1 MRPAAEGSGDNIEAG
16 GSPRVGIS
24 PCSCGG
30 NVDYRRTGLLS
41 SSSPRPR
48 RCAALAP
55 RFAPRSVAK
64 PSACSL
70 RRQWA
75 ACGPRRV
82 EVVPLRSIIG
92 TFALTVEFDGE
103 FRPASER
110 MRRRWERVALA
121 HRQGVALPPIVV
133 IRQPDGYYVVDGR
146 HRVSVARALGHS
158 DIDAWVSGPTGGLG
172 GSASIDTAL
181 AA

>member
-1 MRPAAEGSGDNIEAG
+1 VLGSVHAHAAGMSIIDAQDYFRRARRAHAAARLWRHVSRRDRSPNR
-16 GSPRVGIS
+16 PRVLCDVS
-24 PCSCGG
+24 
-30 NVDYRRTGLLS
+30 GL
-41 SSSPRPR
+41 P
-48 RCAALAP
+48 A
-55 RFAPRSVAK
+55 
-64 PSACSL
+64 
-70 RRQWA
+70 
-75 ACGPRRV
+75 GPRRV

-133 IRQPDGYYVVDGR
+133 GR